1 MKKEKKEK
9 KKKEPPSK
17 SSGVHEPRQHPT
29 NSQIQIFVQN
39 YNLACPPDCQCRC
52 HKEKSVT
59 EVAID
64 MALLTA
70 NANQVLKLS

>member
-1 MKKEKKEK
+1 MYPYAESINS
-9 KKKEPPSK
+9 EPI
-17 SSGVHEPRQHPT
+17 RDYDI
-29 NSQIQIFVQN
+29 NS
-39 YNLACPPDCQCRC
+39 ACPPDCQCRC

-70 NANQVLKLS
+70 NANQVFT